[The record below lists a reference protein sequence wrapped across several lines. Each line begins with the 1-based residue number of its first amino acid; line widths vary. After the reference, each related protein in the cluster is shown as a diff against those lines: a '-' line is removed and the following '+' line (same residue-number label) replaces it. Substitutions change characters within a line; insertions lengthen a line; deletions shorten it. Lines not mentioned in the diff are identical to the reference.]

1 MDTRVVFSAG
11 EWVSVELPVGR
22 DPAWTPADSWVYA
35 AAFAASQRAGHA
47 AAKSSVLA
55 EAIVNRRLY
64 PGIVYEATVEK
75 EIKAIL
81 S

>member
-1 MDTRVVFSAG
+1 MDTRIVFSAG
-11 EWVSVELPVGR
+11 EWISVDLPVGR

-47 AAKSSVLA
+47 AAKSSVIA

-64 PGIVYEATVEK
+64 PGIIYDALLERD
-75 EIKAIL
+75 IKSIL
-81 S
+81 A